1 MPLLSLSA
9 ELQRAREGRYAVPC
23 FDVFDVQSAEG
34 VFAALEDKRAPAAI
48 GLWGGVFEQ
57 PNARALTAYLRAR
70 AEDAPVPVSLILDHG
85 RSFEDCARAISYGFT
100 DVMYDGSA
108 LPLAD
113 NIANTRRVVEAAHP
127 AGVCVEAELGRVG
140 LGRDYQAYGARRQG
154 FTDPD
159 SVAPFVAETGVDFL
173 AVAIGT
179 AHGLYDGE
187 PQVDLGLL
195 REIRARVDLP
205 LVLHGGSGC
214 SDEQFRAVIAAGMSK
229 INVATDLFVTAG
241 ERLVEAARAADPS
254 YFSLSK
260 AAVEAFRARCAHYLD
275 VFGAA
280 GRA

>member
-34 VFAALEDKRAPAAI
+34 VFAALEDKRAPASI
-48 GLWGGVFEQ
+48 GLWGGVLEQ
-57 PNARALTAYLRAR
+57 TNARALAAYLRAR
-70 AEDAPVPVSLILDHG
+70 AEDASVPVSLILDHG
-85 RSFEDCARAISYGFT
+85 RSFEDCAKAISYGFT

-127 AGVCVEAELGRVG
+127 AGVCVEAELGHVG

-159 SVAPFVAETGVDFL
+159 SVAPFVAETGADIL

-195 REIRARVDLP
+195 REIRARVSLP

-214 SDEQFRAVIAAGMSK
+214 SDDQFRAVIAAGISK
-229 INVATDLFVTAG
+229 INVATDLFVAAG
-241 ERLVEAARAADPS
+241 ERLIEAARGADPS

-260 AAVEAFRARCAHYLD
+260 AAVEAFRARCSHYLD

>member
-23 FDVFDVQSAEG
+23 FDVFDVRSAEG
-34 VFAALEDKRAPAAI
+34 VFAALEDKRAPASI
-48 GLWGGVFEQ
+48 GLWGGVLEQ
-57 PNARALTAYLRAR
+57 TNARALAAYLRAR
-70 AEDAPVPVSLILDHG
+70 AEDASVPVSLILDHG
-85 RSFEDCARAISYGFT
+85 RSFEDCAKAISYGFT

-127 AGVCVEAELGRVG
+127 AGVCVEAELGHVG

-159 SVAPFVAETGVDFL
+159 SVAPFVAETGADIL

-214 SDEQFRAVIAAGMSK
+214 SDDQFRAVIAAGISK
-229 INVATDLFVTAG
+229 INVATDLFVAAG
-241 ERLVEAARAADPS
+241 ERLIEAARGADPS
-254 YFSLSK
+254 YFSLST
-260 AAVEAFRARCAHYLD
+260 AAVEAFHARCSHYLD